1 MLADDFNDF
10 CFRASKLADESNGA
24 PLFTV
29 TQTHSFPRPVNHS
42 DALGDGAV
50 ENDDSFSVLP
60 MSDADGSAQ
69 EDDWQLL

>member
-1 MLADDFNDF
+1 M
-10 CFRASKLADESNGA
+10 
-24 PLFTV
+24 

-42 DALGDGAV
+42 DTLGESGAV